1 MKNSKISLFLME
13 LIVVIFFFSLTAAVC
28 LQVFVKAHVIGE
40 NTTNLNNAV
49 LYAENTGELFYE
61 YKEEFMSH
69 TDLITDNVA
78 DNLSVELIPSS
89 DDNFLYLT
97 YNCYVKGK
105 NDPIYTID
113 FKQHVKE
120 VAGNE
125 Q

>member
-1 MKNSKISLFLME
+1 MKNSKISLVLME
-13 LIVVIFFFSLTAAVC
+13 LIGVIFFFSLTAAVC

-61 YKEEFMSH
+61 YKEDFMNH
-69 TDLITDNVA
+69 IDLITDNVA

-89 DDNFLYLT
+89 DDDFLYLT

-105 NDPIYTID
+105 TDPIYTID
-113 FKQHVKE
+113 FKQHIKE